1 VTARAAIVADSLIG
15 LACTT
20 ATGESTAAESS
31 VGVVRRRCYDRLSI
45 ESD

>member
-1 VTARAAIVADSLIG
+1 VTARAAIVAAALSG

-20 ATGESTAAESS
+20 TAGEPTAVGIAD
-31 VGVVRRRCYDRLSI
+31 GVVRRRCYDRLSI